1 MSGFGWTIQRV
12 HDTFT
17 PDKGRDHTWTG
28 ILSNLDLRGLQGL
41 LTALLTLHSGRAK
54 TTVCKP
60 TQKG

>member
-1 MSGFGWTIQRV
+1 MSGFGRTTQRV

-17 PDKGRDHTWTG
+17 PDEGRDHTWTG

-41 LTALLTLHSGRAK
+41 LTALLTLYSGRAK
-54 TTVCKP
+54 TIMCKP